1 MGSGKSESS
10 NSVKDITNQLT
21 SISNSI
27 SQSVNESCTSN
38 TNQSNTIN
46 IINSSVSNLTANQKN
61 VAKNLCALQSA
72 ISNKVDVDSQN
83 KILAAVAAT
92 AKATGGSL
100 LGGDAKSSNDVDMKK
115 NTSTYINNSE
125 VLNIVKS
132 CINNISQEN
141 ILNVIGSKVNNS
153 EFNQANDQFS
163 SCLQQSSATSD
174 FVTKSL
180 NSAES
185 SIKSDATSE
194 GGSLSSTASSASLG
208 AFFMPLIISVVL
220 CLILCCGYFIFEE
233 MPSGNH

>member
-21 SISNSI
+21 SISNSVSKSI
-27 SQSVNESCTSN
+27 SENCGGN

-61 VAKNLCALQSA
+61 VAKNICALQSA
-72 ISNKVDVDSQN
+72 ISTKVDVDSQN
-83 KILAAVAAT
+83 KVLAAVAAT

-100 LGGDAKSSNDVDMKK
+100 LGGDAKSTNTTDIQK
-115 NTSTYINNSE
+115 NSSTYINNSE

-132 CINNISQEN
+132 CINNVNQEN
-141 ILNVIGSKVNNS
+141 ILNIIGSKVNNS
-153 EFNQANDQFS
+153 EFNQANDAFS
-163 SCLQQSSATSD
+163 SCLLQSSATSD

-185 SIKSDATSE
+185 SVKLDATSE
-194 GGSLSSTASSASLG
+194 GGSLSSMASSASLG
-208 AFFMPLIISVVL
+208 AFMMPLIISVIL
-220 CLILCCGYFIFEE
+220 CLILCCGFFMFEE
-233 MPSGNH
+233 MGKH